1 MGKWLLVAYYVL
13 AVVYV
18 LYSLRHREAKNGL
31 AAIVCFVPFA
41 GLPLALV
48 AEWRRSQAALE
59 DTRRFELVVDLQK
72 DRSGFFDKVDLQ
84 KETSIVPIEEALL
97 LNDFRTRRR
106 IVLDML
112 KDNSLDLAS
121 FLAKA
126 VRNEDSETSHYAV
139 TAMLELK
146 RQMMAELQRAAV
158 AAEQKPDDIHV
169 LQRYA
174 EIVKQSIENGLFD
187 PETERTYSLLQAD
200 VLERLIAQ
208 DNCMEEVFIDKI
220 DCEIRLG
227 RYEKAEEASKR
238 FIQENPQSEM
248 AFYMAMKLY
257 YTLRAGTKFNEVLES
272 LKRST
277 VKVSP
282 RTLQLIRYWNQ
293 GV

>member
-1 MGKWLLVAYYVL
+1 MGKWLLVAYYVV
-13 AVVYV
+13 AVLYV
-18 LYSLRHREAKNGL
+18 LYSLRHKGTKNGL

-48 AEWRRSQAALE
+48 TEWRRSQTALE
-59 DTRRFELVVDLQK
+59 DTRRFEEVVDLQK

-97 LNDFRTRRR
+97 VNDFRTRRR

-112 KDNSLDLAS
+112 KDNSLDVAT
-121 FLAKA
+121 FLTKA

-139 TAMLELK
+139 TAMLEQK
-146 RQMMAELQRAAV
+146 RQMMAELQRSAV

-169 LQRYA
+169 LRQYA
-174 EIVKQSIENGLFD
+174 EIVKRSIVNGLFD

-200 VLERLIAQ
+200 VLARLIAQ
-208 DNCMEEVFIDKI
+208 DNCTEEVFIDKI

-227 RYEKAEEASKR
+227 RYDNAEEASKR
-238 FIQENPQSEM
+238 FLQANPQSEM

-257 YTLRAGTKFNEVLES
+257 FTLRAGTKFNEILES

-282 RTLQLIRYWNQ
+282 RMLQLIRYWNQ